1 MVKTKRLKIIM
12 CSIFTVGKMLPFVF
26 ENRKLPLSQML
37 FLFFFFFSPLGGDGI
52 FFSKATKSMN

>member
-37 FLFFFFFSPLGGDGI
+37 FLFFSFFPPWVVMEFFFQRLL
-52 FFSKATKSMN
+52 KA